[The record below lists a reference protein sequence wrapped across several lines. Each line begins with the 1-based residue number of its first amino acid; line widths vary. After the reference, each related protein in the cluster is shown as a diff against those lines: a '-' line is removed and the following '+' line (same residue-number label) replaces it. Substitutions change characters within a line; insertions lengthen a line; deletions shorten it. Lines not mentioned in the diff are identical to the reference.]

1 MTFGER
7 LYQLRK
13 NMNLTQEQL
22 AELLDVSRQ
31 SVSKWEQDKA
41 YPEMTRLLFLSDYF
55 QVSLDYLMR
64 GTAKPE
70 ESEKNRQFK
79 SENALLIWQT
89 FVSNLS
95 SKQKQLFTVILFLI
109 IFVLTAVLMILC
121 YQLGLGIGKFFY
133 YILH

>member
-13 NMNLTQEQL
+13 NANLTKEQL
-22 AELLDVSRQ
+22 AELLEVSRQ

-64 GTAKPE
+64 GTEEPE
-70 ESEKNRQFK
+70 KSERHRQFK

-89 FVSNLS
+89 FLSNLNP
-95 SKQKQLFTVILFLI
+95 KQKQLFTLILFLI
-109 IFVLTAVLMILC
+109 IFVLIAVLMISC
-121 YQLGLGIGKFFY
+121 YQLGFGIGKFFY

>member
-13 NMNLTQEQL
+13 NANLTQEQL

-64 GTAKPE
+64 GTAEPE

-89 FVSNLS
+89 FVSNLN
-95 SKQKQLFTVILFLI
+95 SKQKQLFTVMLFLI

-121 YQLGLGIGKFFY
+121 YQLGLGIGKFVY